1 MSRSRR
7 TAKGVDFVLNSLS
20 GEMIAASFSVLAD
33 HGRFL
38 EMGKIGIWDE
48 ARVRDLNAS
57 WVYRPFDL
65 ARVLEEDEALIVG
78 MFGKLLA
85 AFEDGLLKPLPYV
98 VFPLAEAEEAPFN
111 AQAKHHRQGGLSRQD
126 DHRRETIEA

>member
-1 MSRSRR
+1 
-7 TAKGVDFVLNSLS
+7 
-20 GEMIAASFSVLAD
+20 MIAASFSVLAD

-98 VFPLAEAEEAPFN
+98 VFPLARRRRLRFMRSPSNIGKVGRAVRTTIA
-111 AQAKHHRQGGLSRQD
+111 ARRSRRADCCAK
-126 DHRRETIEA
+126 TAAT